1 MSRRRALSAKQLK
14 EKGMELIS
22 TITLSSDYILLPTS
36 VLNYFFPSYSD
47 TNSSWYIVCRGNNSQ
62 SNMALKYVCGN
73 WVTDL
78 HHSAGYTAAAE
89 TVTGTYALTQQVDIS
104 NGTILELWAMNTDSI
119 CNRYSVG

>member
-22 TITLSSDYILLPTS
+22 TITLSSDYNLLPTS

-47 TNSSWYIVCRGNNSQ
+47 TNSSWYIVCRGNSSQ
-62 SNMALKYVCGN
+62 SNMALKYMCGN
-73 WVTDL
+73 WVTDS
-78 HHSAGYTAAAE
+78 HHSAGYTAAAV
-89 TVTGTYALTQQVDIS
+89 TSTGTYALTQQVDIS